1 MAELEAKAA
10 LVTGA
15 GSGIGKAIEE
25 TVAGAVDAL
34 TRHYGRL
41 DIVAASTGHE

>member
-1 MAELEAKAA
+1 MAELEGKAA

-25 TVAGAVDAL
+25 AVAGAVDAL
-34 TRHYGRL
+34 TWHYGRL